1 MSHGNRP
8 GEREDVNSL
17 PVSDIGDDVD
27 FTLDP
32 SLFDFSFPYI
42 PPSTELC
49 PVNLPETDQ
58 QLGQQLAPQPTFLDH
73 GLDRENQLVSS
84 GGDFID
90 SSVWLHTDPDLQRLH
105 GLLPEVS
112 STIADDTSA
121 AEPGVIA
128 QESEPVKP
136 GVSQGV
142 SEQTNIPSS
151 ARTGLPRRRSR
162 YLIRQEHQQ
171 SGPIFIPNSNAMD
184 PMERWRESPPEDEPA
199 SISAILDALKK
210 APTQRS
216 TQRSRRPDTRNTGH
230 NAFRHYRRA
239 PSATSGESSGSSNAS
254 FGSALSRSPS
264 DDSLSRISKSRA
276 SKNTVGARGKND
288 KPRRFCCTFC
298 CDKFRSR
305 YDWARHE
312 KSLHLNLE
320 AWYCAPHGTTIFS
333 KMTGRKHCAFCNA
346 LDPNAAHLDQH
357 NHNICHGDSDKRRSF
372 RRKDHLVQ
380 HLRLVHNVD
389 TLPLIDDWKISR
401 SAIPS
406 RCGFCD
412 HSMDTW
418 EERVDHLAEHFR
430 KSTTMKDWKGD
441 HGFPPSIAAQVT
453 NSLPPYLIAEESQSL
468 IPFSATNTHVQDHFA
483 QISSRAHYL
492 TEEQKANPDKVAEDA
507 QADAVAKQNISM
519 SELSS
524 FTQVLTLHLSRYAQE
539 KIRQGVMPTD
549 DMFQQ
554 EARRVLY
561 DSEDSWNQTI
571 ADNPEWLSA
580 FRHLHCAERNNIE
593 PRLGELDRHL
603 EDTPQTGMGD

>member
-1 MSHGNRP
+1 MA
-8 GEREDVNSL
+8 
-17 PVSDIGDDVD
+17 
-27 FTLDP
+27 LDP

-42 PPSTELC
+42 PPLSELC
-49 PVNLPETDQ
+49 PVNSLETDQ
-58 QLGQQLAPQPTFLDH
+58 QLGQHSAPQPNFLDY
-73 GLDRENQLVSS
+73 GLGRENQLVSPE
-84 GGDFID
+84 DVFID
-90 SSVWLHTDPDLQRLH
+90 RSAWLPTGSDLHQLDS
-105 GLLPEVS
+105 LLPEVS
-112 STIADDTSA
+112 NTMADGTSA
-121 AEPGVIA
+121 TEPDVSA
-128 QESEPVKP
+128 QEPEPTKP
-136 GVSQGV
+136 GFSQGV
-142 SEQTNIPSS
+142 SEQTNTPSS
-151 ARTGLPRRRSR
+151 DRTGLPRRRSR
-162 YLIRQEHQQ
+162 YLIRQQHEQ
-171 SGPIFIPNSNAMD
+171 SGPIFIPNTNAMD

-199 SISAILDALKK
+199 SISAILDALRKT
-210 APTQRS
+210 PTQRS
-216 TQRSRRPDTRNTGH
+216 TQRSSRPDTRNTGH

-254 FGSALSRSPS
+254 FGSALSHSPS
-264 DDSLSRISKSRA
+264 DDPSSRISKGRA
-276 SKNTVGARGKND
+276 SKNTVRARGKPD

-298 CDKFRSR
+298 CDRFRSR

-320 AWYCAPHGTTIFS
+320 AWYCAPHGTTVFS
-333 KMTGRKHCAFCNA
+333 RVTGRKHCAFCNA
-346 LDPNAAHLDQH
+346 LDPSVAHLDQH
-357 NHNICHGDSDKRRSF
+357 NHNGCHGDSDKRRSF

-389 TLPLIDDWKISR
+389 TLPLIDDWKISH
-401 SAIPS
+401 SAVPS
-406 RCGFCD
+406 RCGFCE

-418 EERVDHLAEHFR
+418 EQRVDHLAEHFR
-430 KSTTMKDWKGD
+430 KNATMKDWKGD

-453 NSLPPYLIAEESQSL
+453 NSLPPYLIAEESQSQ

-492 TEEQKANPDKVAEDA
+492 IEEQKASPDKVAEDA
-507 QADAVAKQNISM
+507 QAEAVAKQNISM

-539 KIRQGVMPTD
+539 KIKQGVMPTD

-580 FRHLHCAERNNIE
+580 FRHLHCADRNNIE
-593 PRLGELDRHL
+593 TEPGGVDRHL
-603 EDTPQTGMGD
+603 EDTPQTGMGMNQSDHL

>member
-1 MSHGNRP
+1 MSHEHRP
-8 GEREDVNSL
+8 GEQDDVNSL
-17 PVSDIGDDVD
+17 TVSDMGDDVSL
-27 FTLDP
+27 TLDP
-32 SLFDFSFPYI
+32 SLLDFSFPYI
-42 PPSTELC
+42 PTSSELY
-49 PVNLPETDQ
+49 PINPLEIDQ
-58 QLGQQLAPQPTFLDH
+58 QLDQHLVPLPTFLDH
-73 GLDRENQLVSS
+73 DLDRENQLVLS
-84 GGDFID
+84 GDGFID
-90 SSVWLHTDPDLQRLH
+90 RTAWLSTGSDLQQLH
-105 GLLPEVS
+105 SARPNVS
-112 STIADDTSA
+112 SSTMADGTSA
-121 AEPGVIA
+121 TEPGVSA
-128 QESEPVKP
+128 EESEHTTI
-136 GVSQGV
+136 SQPK
-142 SEQTNIPSS
+142 IPSS

-162 YLIRQEHQQ
+162 YLIRRQDQQ
-171 SGPIFIPNSNAMD
+171 SGPIVIPNANAMG

-210 APTQRS
+210 TPTQRS
-216 TQRSRRPDTRNTGH
+216 TQRSSRSATHNTGQ
-230 NAFRHYRRA
+230 NVFRHYRRA

-254 FGSALSRSPS
+254 FGSALSHSPS
-264 DDSLSRISKSRA
+264 DDPLSRISKSRT
-276 SKNTVGARGKND
+276 SKNTVQARDKTD

-320 AWYCAPHGTTIFS
+320 AWYCAPHGTAVFS
-333 KMTGRKHCAFCNA
+333 RVTGRKHCAFCNA
-346 LDPNAAHLDQH
+346 LDPSAAHLDQH
-357 NHNICHGDSDKRRSF
+357 NHNVCHGDSGKPRSF

-380 HLRLVHNVD
+380 HLRLMHNID
-389 TLPLIDDWKISR
+389 TLPLIDDWKISH
-401 SAIPS
+401 SAVPS
-406 RCGFCD
+406 RCGFCE

-418 EERVDHLAEHFR
+418 EQRVDHLAEHFR
-430 KSTTMKDWKGD
+430 KNATMKDWKGD

-492 TEEQKANPDKVAEDA
+492 TEEQKASPDKVGEDA
-507 QADAVAKQNISM
+507 QAEAAAKPNISM

-524 FTQVLTLHLSRYAQE
+524 FTQVLTLHLSHYARE
-539 KIRQGVMPTD
+539 KIKQGVMPTD

-580 FRHLHCAERNNIE
+580 FRHLHCGERNNIE
-593 PRLGELDRHL
+593 PRSGGVESVDHHL
-603 EDTPQTGMGD
+603 EDIPQSGMGR